1 MVQLVHLSLEQKHS
15 EILEHCQ
22 MMRKLFSDLRC
33 SQLETLSFQEC
44 LRRARES
51 FMHIPVAY
59 QSDSLKEFISRSL
72 KYLSPNLVL
81 NIPKEMRVKVN
92 TYVEALSDGRLSKDE
107 SEIVVRGSV
116 LGRQTQQGKGLRL
129 HH

>member
-1 MVQLVHLSLEQKHS
+1 
-15 EILEHCQ
+15 
-22 MMRKLFSDLRC
+22 
-33 SQLETLSFQEC
+33 
-44 LRRARES
+44 
-51 FMHIPVAY
+51 MHIPVAY